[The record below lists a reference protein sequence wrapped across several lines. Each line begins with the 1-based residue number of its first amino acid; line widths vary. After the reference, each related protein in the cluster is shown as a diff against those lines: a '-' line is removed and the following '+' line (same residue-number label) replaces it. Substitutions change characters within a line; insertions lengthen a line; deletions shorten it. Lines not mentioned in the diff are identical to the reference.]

1 MANLEQ
7 DGTLL
12 LDINLADFFYF
23 VLVLGEAAGAAGE
36 VGLPGA
42 GLLGLALKLG
52 SRVFK
57 ENEEEKIKK
66 LGKLYKSTLDSVR
79 DVIFQCYKITY
90 LAKLCAFRKNE
101 KLCS

>member
-1 MANLEQ
+1 MWSA
-7 DGTLL
+7 GSP
-12 LDINLADFFYF
+12 LDISCAQ
-23 VLVLGEAAGAAGE
+23 LGGLGKRDVAGQPAQLPAAGAAGE

-79 DVIFQCYKITY
+79 DVIF
-90 LAKLCAFRKNE
+90 
-101 KLCS
+101 